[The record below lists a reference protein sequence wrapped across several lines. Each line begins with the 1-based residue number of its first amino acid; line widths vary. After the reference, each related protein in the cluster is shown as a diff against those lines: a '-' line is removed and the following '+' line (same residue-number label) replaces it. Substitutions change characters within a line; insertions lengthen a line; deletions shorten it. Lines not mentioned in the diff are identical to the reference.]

1 MTIKIYKR
9 FFGLL
14 SGAFLILASCRV
26 GKNYERPPVPVPAQF
41 AGIPA
46 GDTLSIAETGWKEF
60 FTDPVLQ
67 QLIDSALRGNY
78 DLQAALTHIDAA
90 GQQVKLA
97 KAAFLPKVSAQIG
110 ANTSVYGK
118 NTLNGLSYQAFLG
131 VDHLE
136 DYSVEA
142 NLSWEADIWGKMR
155 RQKEVAL
162 DNYLQTYEAAR
173 AVQTTLV
180 ADVAESYYN
189 LLMLDAQLG
198 IARSNLALGD
208 SILQITRLQKTAGD
222 VTQLAVEQ
230 ADVQKQ
236 AAALLVPQLEEAIRI
251 QENALHI
258 LIGAMPEGAIDRNAD
273 IAQIPLP
280 DHLEAGVPAAL
291 LSRRPDVRSAELG
304 LMAANA
310 QVGAAQASMY
320 PVLNITAGGGLDA
333 FKASN
338 WFSIPNSLFGLVGGT
353 ILQPIL
359 EGRQLKT
366 QFEEAKIA
374 REQAVIVF
382 RQSVLNAVGEVSNA
396 LVTNDKLK
404 QQEQI
409 EGYRLSTLKQAISH
423 AELLFRSGLANY
435 LEVITAQGNLLQSEL
450 DYANIKREQLSSVV
464 ELYRSV
470 GGGTK

>member
-1 MTIKIYKR
+1 
-9 FFGLL
+9 
-14 SGAFLILASCRV
+14 
-26 GKNYERPPVPVPAQF
+26 
-41 AGIPA
+41 
-46 GDTLSIAETGWKEF
+46 
-60 FTDPVLQ
+60 
-67 QLIDSALRGNY
+67 
-78 DLQAALTHIDAA
+78 
-90 GQQVKLA
+90 
-97 KAAFLPKVSAQIG
+97 
-110 ANTSVYGK
+110 
-118 NTLNGLSYQAFLG
+118 
-131 VDHLE
+131 
-136 DYSVEA
+136 
-142 NLSWEADIWGKMR
+142 
-155 RQKEVAL
+155 
-162 DNYLQTYEAAR
+162 
-173 AVQTTLV
+173 
-180 ADVAESYYN
+180 
-189 LLMLDAQLG
+189 
-198 IARSNLALGD
+198 
-208 SILQITRLQKTAGD
+208 
-222 VTQLAVEQ
+222 
-230 ADVQKQ
+230 
-236 AAALLVPQLEEAIRI
+236 
-251 QENALHI
+251 
-258 LIGAMPEGAIDRNAD
+258 
-273 IAQIPLP
+273 
-280 DHLEAGVPAAL
+280 
-291 LSRRPDVRSAELG
+291 
-304 LMAANA
+304 MAANA